1 MNEPESILIVEDEI
15 ILAMD
20 MQMMLEGL
28 GYKVA
33 GIAFSGY
40 DAILRAEEMMPSV
53 VLVDIKLQG
62 PMDGIEAAKHIM
74 HELKIPVIFVT
85 GNTDQGTKQ
94 RALQIGPA
102 AYLQKPID
110 EAPLRSAI
118 ESALKPGK

>member
-1 MNEPESILIVEDEI
+1 MSDTVSILIVEDEI

-20 MQMMLEGL
+20 MQMMLESL
-28 GYKVA
+28 GYKVS

-40 DAILRAEEMMPSV
+40 DAILRAEQMMPSV

-74 HELKIPVIFVT
+74 HQLKIPIIFVT

-94 RALQIGPA
+94 RALQIGPS

-110 EAPLRSAI
+110 EIQLRTTI
-118 ESALKPGK
+118 EEALKVGK